1 MLFKGDQIEIER
13 VRRRVDVLFFQM
25 AVLPHAC
32 CFSKLHK
39 KPNYYS
45 SNLGTVRTGLLRRR
59 MRGRK
64 PPQVPHHH

>member
-32 CFSKLHK
+32 YFSKLHK
-39 KPNYYS
+39 KPHYYS
-45 SNLGTVRTGLLRRR
+45 IVI
-59 MRGRK
+59 
-64 PPQVPHHH
+64 